1 MTTSYLPRVS
11 RLSPERGPDLPQPDI
26 RPDAPTAGAALAL
39 GVAAAFMGLCGGW
52 AWLARDSADLGLI
65 LAAGAAGAAWAAR
78 RFRPARAR
86 PAAEAAEVA
95 AREAAGRAEA
105 RFSALLDAAPDP
117 LLVVSAREPDDLSGL
132 RIERANAAAL
142 ALFRLA
148 APPALLVSVL
158 RDPEVLSAVDE
169 ALFGGVEARCAF
181 TSGAAQERIFQALV
195 RPLDPES
202 DGLRRAVLLFRDE
215 TDLRRA
221 ERTRADF
228 LANASHELRTPLASL
243 SGFIETLR
251 GHARDDR
258 EAQDRFLG
266 IMQNQADRMGR
277 LIDDLLS
284 LSRIEL
290 NEHVAPQG
298 RTDLALAAA
307 DVVDALGL
315 QAARRGVR
323 IEADLPPAGE
333 AMLCGDRDQLV
344 QVIQNL
350 TDNALK
356 YTPDGEAVRLTVRGC
371 AGRDEAMAPVLGDA
385 ARLTLVNPDAAHDR
399 FAMFRVQ
406 DRGPGLDR
414 EHLPRLAE
422 RFYRVEGQKS
432 GDRPGTGLGLSI
444 VKHIVNRHQGVLAVE
459 SAPGRGTVFTV
470 LIPAGLPV
478 TQLSQ

>member
-1 MTTSYLPRVS
+1 
-11 RLSPERGPDLPQPDI
+11 LPQPDS
-26 RPDAPTAGAALAL
+26 RPDPAAGAPLAL
-39 GVAAAFMGLCGGW
+39 WAAAALMALSGAW
-52 AWLARDSADLGLI
+52 AWLSRGAPDLGLA
-65 LAAGAAGAAWAAR
+65 LLAGAGAAAWAAR
-78 RFRPARAR
+78 RFRPARAH
-86 PAAEAAEVA
+86 
-95 AREAAGRAEA
+95 AREVSPAPRAQDPEDRAEA
-105 RFSALLDAAPDP
+105 RLAAVLDASPDP
-117 LLVVSAREPDDLSGL
+117 LLVVCAREPDDLTSL
-132 RIERANAAAL
+132 RIERANAAARS
-142 ALFRLA
+142 LFRPGA
-148 APPALLVSVL
+148 TPVLLVSVL
-158 RDPEVLSAVDE
+158 RDPEVLSAVEE
-169 ALFGGVEARCAF
+169 ALFGGIEGRCAF
-181 TSGAAQERIFQALV
+181 TSGAAQERVFQALA
-195 RPLDPES
+195 RPLEPEA

-243 SGFIETLR
+243 AGFIETLR

-333 AMLCGDRDQLV
+333 SILCGDRDQLV

-356 YTPDGEAVRLTVRGC
+356 YTPDGEALRLIVRGGV
-371 AGRDEAMAPVLGDA
+371 GRDEAMAPVLGDA

-432 GDRPGTGLGLSI
+432 GERPGTGLGLSI

>member
-1 MTTSYLPRVS
+1 MPK
-11 RLSPERGPDLPQPDI
+11 PDT
-26 RPDAPTAGAALAL
+26 RPDPAFAGAALAL
-39 GVAAAFMGLCGGW
+39 GAAAAWMAAAAAWAGLALG
-52 AWLARDSADLGLI
+52 AADLGLV
-65 LAAGAAGAAWAAR
+65 LLAGAVASAWAASR
-78 RFRPARAR
+78 RRPAAVR
-86 PAAEAAEVA
+86 PAIEAAEAA
-95 AREAAGRAEA
+95 ARQAQDQVEA
-105 RFSALLDAAPDP
+105 RFSALLDAVPDP
-117 LLVVSAREPDDLSGL
+117 LLVVTSREPDDLSGL
-132 RIERANAAAL
+132 RIERANAAARG
-142 ALFRLA
+142 LFRLA
-148 APPALLVSVL
+148 APTALLVSVL

-169 ALFGGVEARCAF
+169 ALFGEVEASCGL
-181 TSGAAQERIFQALV
+181 TLGGAQEKAFQAIA
-195 RPLDPES
+195 RPLEPGP
-202 DGLRRAVLLFRDE
+202 DGLRRAVLILRDE

-258 EAQDRFLG
+258 DAQDRFLG

-298 RTDLALAAA
+298 RVDLALAAA
-307 DVVDALGL
+307 DVADALGP

-323 IEADLPPAGE
+323 IEASLVPPGQA
-333 AMLCGDRDQLV
+333 LVCGDRDQLV

-350 TDNALK
+350 TDNAIK
-356 YTPDGEAVRLTVRGC
+356 YAPDGGRVRLSVTCPDDRET
-371 AGRDEAMAPVLGDA
+371 ALASVLPGA
-385 ARLTLVNPDAAHDR
+385 ARLTLVTPDSARAR
-399 FAMFRVQ
+399 YVAVRVQ
-406 DRGPGLDR
+406 DEGPGMDR

-444 VKHIVNRHQGVLAVE
+444 VKHIINRHQGILAVE
-459 SAPGRGTVFTV
+459 STPGKGAVFTV
-470 LIPAGLPV
+470 LVPAGLHV
-478 TQLSQ
+478 TELSQ

>member
-1 MTTSYLPRVS
+1 MGVLPDR
-11 RLSPERGPDLPQPDI
+11 EPDLPQPET
-26 RPDAPTAGAALAL
+26 RTEPAGAALAL
-39 GVAAAFMGLCGGW
+39 GIAAALMAVAGVW
-52 AWLARDSADLGLI
+52 AWSGRGATEIALLL
-65 LAAGAAGAAWAAR
+65 LAGAAAAAIAAR
-78 RFRPARAR
+78 RFRPAGVR
-86 PAAEAAEVA
+86 PSTEATEHRV
-95 AREAAGRAEA
+95 REAVERVET
-105 RFSALLDAAPDP
+105 RFGALLDAAPDP
-117 LLVVSAREPDDLSGL
+117 LLVVTAREPDDLSSL
-132 RIERANAAAL
+132 RIERANAAARS
-142 ALFRLA
+142 LFRIS
-148 APPALLVSVL
+148 APPMLLVSVL

-169 ALFGGVEARCAF
+169 ALFGGVEARCGF
-181 TSGAAQERIFQALV
+181 TSGASQERSFQTLV
-195 RPLDPES
+195 RPLDVEE
-202 DGLRRAVLLFRDE
+202 DQLRRAVLLFRDE

-243 SGFIETLR
+243 SGFIETLK

-258 EAQDRFLG
+258 QAQDRFLG

-298 RTDLALAAA
+298 ETDLVLAAA
-307 DVVDALGL
+307 DVVDALGP

-323 IEADLPPAGE
+323 IEADLPAAGSVRVR
-333 AMLCGDRDQLV
+333 GDRDQLV

-350 TDNALK
+350 TDNAVK
-356 YTPDGEAVRLTVRGC
+356 YAPADGRVQLVVRSNVGREATQAAILE
-371 AGRDEAMAPVLGDA
+371 DS
-385 ARLTLVNPDAAHDR
+385 ARLTLVAPDAPGAR
-399 FAMFRVQ
+399 YAMIRVQ
-406 DRGPGLDR
+406 DEGPGLVR

-432 GDRPGTGLGLSI
+432 GERPGTGLGLSI

-470 LIPAGLPV
+470 LVPERLPV
-478 TQLSQ
+478 MEVSH

>member
-1 MTTSYLPRVS
+1 M
-11 RLSPERGPDLPQPDI
+11 PQPDS
-26 RPDAPTAGAALAL
+26 RPDPAAGAPLAL
-39 GVAAAFMGLCGGW
+39 WAAAALMALSGAW
-52 AWLARDSADLGLI
+52 AWLFRGAPDLGLA
-65 LAAGAAGAAWAAR
+65 LLAGAGAAAWAAR
-78 RFRPARAR
+78 RFRPARAH
-86 PAAEAAEVA
+86 
-95 AREAAGRAEA
+95 AREVSPAPRAQNPEDRAEA
-105 RFSALLDAAPDP
+105 RLAAVLDASPDP
-117 LLVVSAREPDDLSGL
+117 LLVVSAREPDDLTGL
-132 RIERANAAAL
+132 RIERANAAART
-142 ALFRLA
+142 LFRPA
-148 APPALLVSVL
+148 ATPVLLVSVL
-158 RDPEVLSAVDE
+158 RDPEVLFALDE
-169 ALFGGVEARCAF
+169 ALFGGVEGRCAF
-181 TSGAAQERIFQALV
+181 TSGAAQERVFQALA
-195 RPLDPES
+195 RPLEPEA

-266 IMQNQADRMGR
+266 IMQNQAERMGR

-298 RTDLALAAA
+298 RVDLALAAA
-307 DVVDALGL
+307 DVADALSP

-323 IEADLPPAGE
+323 IETDLAG
-333 AMLCGDRDQLV
+333 AGQTVVGGDRDQLV

-350 TDNALK
+350 TDNAVK
-356 YTPDGEAVRLTVRGC
+356 YAPEGGAVRLTVRGPVD
-371 AGRDEAMAPVLGDA
+371 RDAALAPVLAEA
-385 ARLTLVNPDAAHDR
+385 ARLTLVNPDACPGSYAV
-399 FAMFRVQ
+399 VQ
-406 DRGPGLDR
+406 VRDEGPGLER

-432 GDRPGTGLGLSI
+432 GERPGTGLGLSI
-444 VKHIVNRHQGVLAVE
+444 VKHIVNRHRGVLSVE

-470 LIPAGLPV
+470 LVPAGLPV
-478 TQLSQ
+478 TELSQ

>member
-1 MTTSYLPRVS
+1 MA
-11 RLSPERGPDLPQPDI
+11 LS
-26 RPDAPTAGAALAL
+26 GA
-39 GVAAAFMGLCGGW
+39 W
-52 AWLARDSADLGLI
+52 AWISKGAPDLGLA
-65 LAAGAAGAAWAAR
+65 LLAGAGASALAAR
-78 RFRPARAR
+78 RFRPARA
-86 PAAEAAEVA
+86 PAKQVTPAPRAQDPED
-95 AREAAGRAEA
+95 RAEA
-105 RFSALLDAAPDP
+105 RLAAVLDASPDP
-117 LLVVSAREPDDLSGL
+117 LLVVCAREPDDLTSL
-132 RIERANAAAL
+132 RIERANAAARS
-142 ALFRLA
+142 LFRPGA
-148 APPALLVSVL
+148 TPVLLVSVL
-158 RDPEVLSAVDE
+158 RDPEVLSAVEE
-169 ALFGGVEARCAF
+169 ALFGGIEGRCAF
-181 TSGAAQERIFQALV
+181 TSGAAQERVFQALA
-195 RPLDPES
+195 RPLEPEA

-333 AMLCGDRDQLV
+333 SILCGDRDQLV

-356 YTPDGEAVRLTVRGC
+356 YTPDGEALRLIVRGGV
-371 AGRDEAMAPVLGDA
+371 GRDEAMAPVLGDA

-432 GDRPGTGLGLSI
+432 GERPGTGLGLSI

>member
-1 MTTSYLPRVS
+1 M
-11 RLSPERGPDLPQPDI
+11 PQPDT
-26 RPDAPTAGAALAL
+26 RPDPAASGAATAL
-39 GVAAAFMGLCGGW
+39 WAAAGLMALSAAW
-52 AWLARDSADLGLI
+52 AWLLRGATDLGL
-65 LAAGAAGAAWAAR
+65 LLTGGAVGAAWAAR
-78 RFRPARAR
+78 RFRPAPERIADPAR
-86 PAAEAAEVA
+86 ETPARDAAEKV
-95 AREAAGRAEA
+95 EA
-105 RFSALLDAAPDP
+105 RFAVLLDASPDP
-117 LLVVSAREPDDLSGL
+117 LLVVSAREPDDLTGL
-132 RIERANAAAL
+132 RIERANAAARS
-142 ALFRLA
+142 LFRPA
-148 APPALLVSVL
+148 ATPALLVSVL

-169 ALFGGVEARCAF
+169 ALFGGVEASCAF
-181 TSGAAQERIFQALV
+181 TSGAAQERVFQAVV
-195 RPLDPES
+195 RPLEPEA

-298 RTDLALAAA
+298 KVDLALAAS
-307 DVVDALGL
+307 DVVDALGP

-323 IEADLPPAGE
+323 IEAALAPPGRT
-333 AMLCGDRDQLV
+333 LVCGDRDQLV

-350 TDNALK
+350 TDNAVK
-356 YTPDGEAVRLTVRGC
+356 YAPEGGVVRLTVGGP
-371 AGRDEAMAPVLGDA
+371 ADRDAALAPVLADA
-385 ARLTLVNPDAAHDR
+385 ARLTLVNPDTSPGAYAV
-399 FAMFRVQ
+399 VQ
-406 DRGPGLDR
+406 VRDQGPGLDR

-432 GDRPGTGLGLSI
+432 GERPGTGLGLSI
-444 VKHIVNRHQGVLAVE
+444 VKHIVNRHRGLLSVE
-459 SAPGRGTVFTV
+459 SAPGQGAVFTV
-470 LIPAGLPV
+470 LVPTGLPV
-478 TQLSQ
+478 TELSQ

>member
-1 MTTSYLPRVS
+1 M
-11 RLSPERGPDLPQPDI
+11 PQPDS
-26 RPDAPTAGAALAL
+26 RPDPAAGAPLAL
-39 GVAAAFMGLCGGW
+39 WAAAALMALLGAW
-52 AWLARDSADLGLI
+52 AWLSRGAPDLGLA
-65 LAAGAAGAAWAAR
+65 LLAGAGASALAAR
-78 RFRPARAR
+78 RFRPARA
-86 PAAEAAEVA
+86 PAKQVTPAPRAQDPED
-95 AREAAGRAEA
+95 RAEA
-105 RFSALLDAAPDP
+105 RLAAVLDASPDP
-117 LLVVSAREPDDLSGL
+117 LLVVCAREPDDLTSL
-132 RIERANAAAL
+132 RIERANAAARS
-142 ALFRLA
+142 LFRPGA
-148 APPALLVSVL
+148 TPVLLVSVL
-158 RDPEVLSAVDE
+158 RDPEVLSAVEE
-169 ALFGGVEARCAF
+169 ALFGGIEGRCAF
-181 TSGAAQERIFQALV
+181 TSGAAQERVFQALA
-195 RPLDPES
+195 RPLEPEA

-307 DVVDALGL
+307 DVVDAVGL

-333 AMLCGDRDQLV
+333 SILCGDRDQLV

-356 YTPDGEAVRLTVRGC
+356 YTPDGQALRLIVRGGV
-371 AGRDEAMAPVLGDA
+371 GRDEAMAPVLGDA
-385 ARLTLVNPDAAHDR
+385 ARLTLVSPDAAHDR

-432 GDRPGTGLGLSI
+432 GERPGTGLGLSI

>member
-1 MTTSYLPRVS
+1 MA
-11 RLSPERGPDLPQPDI
+11 LS
-26 RPDAPTAGAALAL
+26 GA
-39 GVAAAFMGLCGGW
+39 W
-52 AWLARDSADLGLI
+52 AWLSKGAPDLGLA
-65 LAAGAAGAAWAAR
+65 LLAGAGASALAAR
-78 RFRPARAR
+78 RFRPARA
-86 PAAEAAEVA
+86 PAKQVTPAPRAQDPED
-95 AREAAGRAEA
+95 RAEA
-105 RFSALLDAAPDP
+105 RLAAVLDASPDP
-117 LLVVSAREPDDLSGL
+117 LLVVCAREPDDLTSL
-132 RIERANAAAL
+132 RIERANAAARS
-142 ALFRLA
+142 LFRPGA
-148 APPALLVSVL
+148 TPVLLVSVL
-158 RDPEVLSAVDE
+158 RDPEVLSAVEE
-169 ALFGGVEARCAF
+169 ALFGGIEGRCAF
-181 TSGAAQERIFQALV
+181 TSGAAQERVFQALA
-195 RPLDPES
+195 RPLEPEA

-258 EAQDRFLG
+258 EAQERFLG
-266 IMQNQADRMGR
+266 VMQNQADRMGR

-333 AMLCGDRDQLV
+333 SILCGDRDQLV

-356 YTPDGEAVRLTVRGC
+356 YTPDGEALRLIVRGGV
-371 AGRDEAMAPVLGDA
+371 GRDEAMAPVLGDA
-385 ARLTLVNPDAAHDR
+385 ARLTLVSPDAAHDR

-432 GDRPGTGLGLSI
+432 GERPGTGLGLSI

>member
-1 MTTSYLPRVS
+1 MA
-11 RLSPERGPDLPQPDI
+11 LS
-26 RPDAPTAGAALAL
+26 GA
-39 GVAAAFMGLCGGW
+39 W
-52 AWLARDSADLGLI
+52 AWLSKGAPDLGLA
-65 LAAGAAGAAWAAR
+65 LLAGAGASALAAR
-78 RFRPARAR
+78 RFRPARA
-86 PAAEAAEVA
+86 PAKQVTPAPRAQDPED
-95 AREAAGRAEA
+95 RAEA
-105 RFSALLDAAPDP
+105 RLAAVLDASPDP
-117 LLVVSAREPDDLSGL
+117 LLVVCAREPDDLTSL
-132 RIERANAAAL
+132 RIERANAAARS
-142 ALFRLA
+142 LFRPGA
-148 APPALLVSVL
+148 TPVLLVSVL
-158 RDPEVLSAVDE
+158 RDPEVLSAVEE
-169 ALFGGVEARCAF
+169 ALFGGIEGRCAF
-181 TSGAAQERIFQALV
+181 TSGAAQERVFQALA
-195 RPLDPES
+195 RPLEPEA

-333 AMLCGDRDQLV
+333 SILCGDRDQLV

-356 YTPDGEAVRLTVRGC
+356 YTPDGEALRLIVRGGV
-371 AGRDEAMAPVLGDA
+371 GRDEAMAPVLGDA

-432 GDRPGTGLGLSI
+432 GERPGTGLGLSI

>member
-1 MTTSYLPRVS
+1 MGT
-11 RLSPERGPDLPQPDI
+11 DLPQPDT
-26 RPDAPTAGAALAL
+26 RPDPAAGAALAL
-39 GVAAAFMGLCGGW
+39 GVAAVLMAAVGVW
-52 AWLARDSADLGLI
+52 VALGLGGNPGQGVPEAG
-65 LAAGAAGAAWAAR
+65 LVLLAGAAGAAWAAR
-78 RFRPARAR
+78 RFRPARIR
-86 PAAEAAEVA
+86 PAVEAADRQ
-95 AREAAGRAEA
+95 AREAAEQAEA
-105 RFSALLDAAPDP
+105 RVATLLDASPDP
-117 LLVVSAREPDDLSGL
+117 LLVVSAREPDDLTGL
-132 RIERANAAAL
+132 RIERANAAARN
-142 ALFRLA
+142 LFRLV

-169 ALFGGVEARCAF
+169 ALFGGVEAACVF
-181 TSGAAQERIFQALV
+181 TSGAAQERTFQVLV
-195 RPLDPES
+195 RPLPPEA
-202 DGLRRAVLLFRDE
+202 DGRRRAVLLFRDE

-258 EAQDRFLG
+258 EAQDRFLA

-307 DVVDALGL
+307 DVVDALGP

-323 IEADLPPAGE
+323 IEADLAAPGE
-333 AMLCGDRDQLV
+333 AELCGDRDQLV

-350 TDNALK
+350 TDNAVK
-356 YTPDGEAVRLTVRGC
+356 YAPEGGVVRLTVRGP
-371 AGRDEAMAPVLGDA
+371 AERETALAPHLADA
-385 ARLTLVNPDAAHDR
+385 ARLTLVSPDSAR
-399 FAMFRVQ
+399 GQYAMVRIQ
-406 DRGPGLDR
+406 DEGPGLAR

-432 GDRPGTGLGLSI
+432 GERPGTGLGLSI

-459 SAPGRGTVFTV
+459 SAQGRGTVFTV
-470 LIPAGLPV
+470 LIPSGLPV
-478 TQLSQ
+478 TEVSQ

>member
-1 MTTSYLPRVS
+1 MVVAGVWAWAG
-11 RLSPERGPDLPQPDI
+11 RGATEIAAILLV
-26 RPDAPTAGAALAL
+26 GAA
-39 GVAAAFMGLCGGW
+39 AAAF
-52 AWLARDSADLGLI
+52 
-65 LAAGAAGAAWAAR
+65 AAR
-78 RFRPARAR
+78 RFRPSGVR
-86 PAAEAAEVA
+86 PSTEAADQRVRDAVEQV
-95 AREAAGRAEA
+95 ET

-117 LLVVSAREPDDLSGL
+117 LLVVTAREPDDLSGL
-132 RIERANAAAL
+132 RIERANAAARS
-142 ALFRLA
+142 LFRI
-148 APPALLVSVL
+148 PATPVLLVSVL

-181 TSGAAQERIFQALV
+181 TSGASQERSFQTLA
-195 RPLDPES
+195 RPLEPE
-202 DGLRRAVLLFRDE
+202 DDRLRRAVLLFRDE

-243 SGFIETLR
+243 AGFIETLL

-266 IMQNQADRMGR
+266 IMKNQAERMGR

-298 RTDLALAAA
+298 RTDLAHAAA
-307 DVVDALGL
+307 DVVDALGP

-323 IEADLPPAGE
+323 IEVDLPAAGE
-333 AMLCGDRDQLV
+333 AVVSGDRDQLV

-350 TDNALK
+350 TDNAVK
-356 YTPDGEAVRLTVRGC
+356 YAPDGGVVRLEVR
-371 AGRDEAMAPVLGDA
+371 APSGREAALVPVLEDA
-385 ARLTLVNPDAAHDR
+385 ARLTLVTPDSPSGR
-399 FAMFRVQ
+399 FAMIQVR
-406 DRGPGLDR
+406 DEGPGLAR

-432 GDRPGTGLGLSI
+432 GERPGTGLGLSI
-444 VKHIVNRHQGVLAVE
+444 VKHIINRHQGVLCVE

-470 LIPAGLPV
+470 LIPERLPV
-478 TQLSQ
+478 TELSQ

>member
-1 MTTSYLPRVS
+1 
-11 RLSPERGPDLPQPDI
+11 LPQPDS
-26 RPDAPTAGAALAL
+26 RPDPAAGAPLAL
-39 GVAAAFMGLCGGW
+39 WAAAALMALSGAW
-52 AWLARDSADLGLI
+52 AWLSRGAPDLGLA
-65 LAAGAAGAAWAAR
+65 LLAGAGAAAWAAR
-78 RFRPARAR
+78 RFRPARAH
-86 PAAEAAEVA
+86 
-95 AREAAGRAEA
+95 AREVSPAPRAQDPEDRAEA
-105 RFSALLDAAPDP
+105 RLAAVLDASPDP
-117 LLVVSAREPDDLSGL
+117 LLVVCAREPDDLTSL
-132 RIERANAAAL
+132 RIERANAAARS
-142 ALFRLA
+142 LFRPGA
-148 APPALLVSVL
+148 TPVLLVSVL
-158 RDPEVLSAVDE
+158 RDPEVLSAVEE
-169 ALFGGVEARCAF
+169 ALFGGIEGRCAF
-181 TSGAAQERIFQALV
+181 TSGAAQERVFQALA
-195 RPLDPES
+195 RPLEPEA

-243 SGFIETLR
+243 AGFIETLR

-333 AMLCGDRDQLV
+333 SILCGDRDQLV

-356 YTPDGEAVRLTVRGC
+356 YTPDGAALRLIVRGGV
-371 AGRDEAMAPVLGDA
+371 GRDEAMAPVLGDA

-399 FAMFRVQ
+399 FAMFRVE

-432 GDRPGTGLGLSI
+432 GERPGTGLGLSI